1 MPLGLLPIK
10 TFMYLAYTDDSGTG
24 DKNAKFKV
32 LATVLIEDRKF
43 RLLEGM
49 LGTLMEAAL
58 PQPKRKEFREFK
70 AWELYQ
76 GCCIWDGVQQKERFK
91 VIEIILSRV
100 RDEHLPIIYGAID
113 KQKFTSSL
121 YSSADPIDVCF
132 QFCSRATNKW
142 MNGNFHGD

>member
-1 MPLGLLPIK
+1 
-10 TFMYLAYTDDSGTG
+10 
-24 DKNAKFKV
+24 
-32 LATVLIEDRKF
+32 
-43 RLLEGM
+43 
-49 LGTLMEAAL
+49 
-58 PQPKRKEFREFK
+58 

-142 MNGNFHGD
+142 MNGNFHGDLALVIADDCDKSIKRKMRESFRRLRTRIRTFIFLPEDAWHLHDEMYFGNSVDSVGIQIADLCAYFIRKH